1 MTCQVNRR
9 DALKLAGSAAC
20 VGTAGLVSAAQPKK
34 PRWKSAIGL
43 NGFESASNKYGKKFA
58 IWDVLDFAS
67 RAGFDGVELVPTWP
81 APMSGYP
88 APDDTRAIRRLRR
101 LYAGFGLQVFS
112 IQTYGAGADDP
123 DPKVRRQWLDGWRRN
138 ARFAKAV
145 GADCIGIWPGG
156 PLGNQTEAQAVDHLA
171 ESFREVWRC
180 AGELG
185 LTASCEIEP
194 PFVFHSEEHMMQIL
208 EKAPGSRVNV
218 DFAHFDMFSG
228 GHGRIADLI
237 RRIGVK
243 KRRLCTPDRLRRHAS
258 RRRHLET
265 PALRPRAHRHRRRFG
280 SPSSRRLRR
289 LDHDPRLGNARSLRS
304 RHSGEEGNR
313 AGDGGR
319 LR

>member
-1 MTCQVNRR
+1 MNRR
-9 DALKLAGSAAC
+9 DVLKAAGSAAC
-20 VGTAGLVSAAQPKK
+20 VWSAGSVSAAQPKK

-81 APMSGYP
+81 APMSAYP
-88 APDDTRAIRRLRR
+88 APDDARAIRALRR
-101 LYAGFGLQVFS
+101 LYEGFGLQVFS
-112 IQTYGAGADDP
+112 IQTYGAGAYDP
-123 DPKVRRQWLDGWRRN
+123 DPKVRRNWLDGWRRN

-171 ESFREVWRC
+171 ESFREVWKC

-194 PFVFHSEEHMMQIL
+194 PFVFHSEEHMKQIL
-208 EKAPGSRVNV
+208 AKAPGSRVNV

-228 GHGRIADLI
+228 GRGRIADLI

-243 KRRLCTPDRLRRHAS
+243 NVGYVHLTDCDGTLRDGGTSKHLPCGQGHIDIAAALATLRQGGYEGWIMIDAWETPDPYEANIQGKK
-258 RRRHLET
+258 
-265 PALRPRAHRHRRRFG
+265 AIDRAM
-280 SPSSRRLRR
+280 
-289 LDHDPRLGNARSLRS
+289 
-304 RHSGEEGNR
+304 
-313 AGDGGR
+313 AGG
-319 LR
+319 